1 MERVIGGILI
11 LTATCGAGYVY
22 CKELNDYIAKLRYLR
37 YTVSL
42 IRGEINY
49 AHAPLPEVLSE
60 VSGRVRQPYRKW
72 LRETARALAD
82 RSESSFSRIWNKC
95 VDRYLDRLDL
105 KEVHSVLL
113 KEAGTF
119 LGSLEKDTLD
129 HTLQLYLNRMDL
141 EIEKQREGLA
151 SRLRIGRWLG
161 VMSGLFLIVLLL

>member
-1 MERVIGGILI
+1 M
-11 LTATCGAGYVY
+11 
-22 CKELNDYIAKLRYLR
+22 
-37 YTVSL
+37 
-42 IRGEINY
+42 
-49 AHAPLPEVLSE
+49 
-60 VSGRVRQPYRKW
+60 
-72 LRETARALAD
+72 
-82 RSESSFSRIWNKC
+82 
-95 VDRYLDRLDL
+95 DRYLDRLDL

-151 SRLRIGRWLG
+151 SRIRIGRWLG

>member
-60 VSGRVRQPYRKW
+60 VSGRIRQPYRKW
-72 LRETARALAD
+72 LRETARALSD

-151 SRLRIGRWLG
+151 S
-161 VMSGLFLIVLLL
+161 SGGSA

>member
-22 CKELNDYIAKLRYLR
+22 CKELNNYIAKLRYLR

-60 VSGRVRQPYRKW
+60 VAGRVRQPYRKW
-72 LRETARALAD
+72 LRETAHALAD

-105 KEVHSVLL
+105 KEVH
-113 KEAGTF
+113 F
-119 LGSLEKDTLD
+119 PGS
-129 HTLQLYLNRMDL
+129 
-141 EIEKQREGLA
+141 G
-151 SRLRIGRWLG
+151 
-161 VMSGLFLIVLLL
+161 SGGGSA

>member
-11 LTATCGAGYVY
+11 LTATCGGGYVY
-22 CKELNDYIAKLRYLR
+22 CKELNNYIGKLWYLR

-49 AHAPLPEVLSE
+49 THAPLPDVLSE
-60 VSGRVRQPYRKW
+60 VAGRVREPYRKW
-72 LRETARALAD
+72 LLETARELER

-95 VDRYLDRLDL
+95 IDRYLGQLCL
-105 KEVHSVLL
+105 KERHSIFL

-119 LGSLEKDTLD
+119 LASLEKETLD
-129 HTLQLYLNRMDL
+129 HTLQVYLNRMDL

-151 SRLRIGRWLG
+151 SRTRIGRCLG
-161 VMSGLFLIVLLL
+161 VMSGLFLIILLL

>member
-1 MERVIGGILI
+1 MERMIGGILI

-22 CKELNDYIAKLRYLR
+22 CRELNNYIAGLRYLR
-37 YTVSL
+37 YTFSL

-60 VSGRVRQPYRKW
+60 VAGRVRQPYRKW
-72 LRETARALAD
+72 LLETARALAD
-82 RSESSFSRIWNKC
+82 RSESSFARIWNKC

-105 KEVHSVLL
+105 KEAHSVLL

-129 HTLQLYLNRMDL
+129 HTLQMYLNRMDL

-151 SRLRIGRWLG
+151 SRIRIGRWLG